1 MRLLLQRLP
10 LLIVLLAAISAAVFT
25 LTQYLPGD
33 PAFVAAG
40 GGDATPEMVAHA
52 RARLGLDKPLWARYL
67 YYMRNAV
74 QGDFGNSIVNRK
86 PVIED
91 IRKYWPASLELAL
104 AAIAISALVGI
115 PLGLVSAAWTGRWPD
130 RLITPASVFLGS
142 MPIFWLGLMAVF
154 VFYRQLD
161 LLPAGG
167 RLTVGLAPPPAVT
180 GLLLVDSII
189 AGQGKVFADALR
201 HLILPATILSVIS
214 LAMITRVTRAALL
227 DILHEDYLRTARAKG
242 LSERRVLLKHA
253 LRNASV
259 PILTIVGLQLGQ
271 LIGGVVV
278 TETIFS
284 WPGPRPLRRHRGGQ
298 PGLPGPARL
307 HARHHRGVRHHQRLR
322 RSSLSVAEPAD
333 AAVTSEMA
341 YPFTDP
347 AVSPC
352 TMYFWKIRTSS
363 TAGSAPRKPEAAIT
377 E

>member
-1 MRLLLQRLP
+1 VGPVRAAHARSGARLPGEEFILTARALGQRQWRILLFHLLPNCLSPVLVKATIDVSLAILLLAALSFLGVGAQPPLPEWGAMVTIGRKYLLDYPWYATFPGLAIFVTVLSFNVLGERVRDVLDPRAASASVPDVRLLLQRLP

-180 GLLLVDSII
+180 GL
-189 AGQGKVFADALR
+189 
-201 HLILPATILSVIS
+201 
-214 LAMITRVTRAALL
+214 
-227 DILHEDYLRTARAKG
+227 
-242 LSERRVLLKHA
+242 
-253 LRNASV
+253 
-259 PILTIVGLQLGQ
+259 
-271 LIGGVVV
+271 
-278 TETIFS
+278 
-284 WPGPRPLRRHRGGQ
+284 
-298 PGLPGPARL
+298 
-307 HARHHRGVRHHQRLR
+307 
-322 RSSLSVAEPAD
+322 
-333 AAVTSEMA
+333 
-341 YPFTDP
+341 
-347 AVSPC
+347 C
-352 TMYFWKIRTSS
+352 SS
-363 TAGSAPRKPEAAIT
+363 TASLPGRGRSSATPCAI
-377 E
+377 